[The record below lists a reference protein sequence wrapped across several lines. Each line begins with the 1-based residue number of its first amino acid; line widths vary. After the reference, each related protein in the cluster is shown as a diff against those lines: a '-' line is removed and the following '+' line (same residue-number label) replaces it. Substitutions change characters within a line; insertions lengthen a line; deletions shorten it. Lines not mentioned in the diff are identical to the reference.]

1 MKKEEVISS
10 RCEIKKRGTSMK
22 DAFKCLGE
30 NEAPNLFKYN
40 LFVSYSSVTKKSEG
54 VTVIRLS
61 FHTNSFVILKLQ

>member
-1 MKKEEVISS
+1 
-10 RCEIKKRGTSMK
+10 MK